1 MNQCGA
7 DYDPSLHSSM
17 FLWYITVS
25 DLTDTSEYFWF
36 GLPIYD
42 NRHAFSPEFA
52 QQDGGKEDSTSSFIY
67 NPAADTFLDIPV
79 VEGTPNLLNR
89 DMLPTIQYAFKLAQE
104 RGFMKNTKYENLGIT
119 SMYIGWE
126 LPGTFD
132 VGMDVQNM
140 RLLAGKK

>member
-1 MNQCGA
+1 M
-7 DYDPSLHSSM
+7 
-17 FLWYITVS
+17 
-25 DLTDTSEYFWF
+25 
-36 GLPIYD
+36 
-42 NRHAFSPEFA
+42 
-52 QQDGGKEDSTSSFIY
+52 
-67 NPAADTFLDIPV
+67 
-79 VEGTPNLLNR
+79 EGTPNLLNR